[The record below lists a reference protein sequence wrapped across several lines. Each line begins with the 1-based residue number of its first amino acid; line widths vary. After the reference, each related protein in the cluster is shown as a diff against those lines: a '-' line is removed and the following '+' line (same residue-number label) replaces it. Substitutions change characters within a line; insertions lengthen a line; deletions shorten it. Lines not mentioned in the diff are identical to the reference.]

1 MEIATIER
9 KYVYQNGN
17 NNSIELDDI
26 DDMLSHQQIMEH
38 YSQLYAELTNAKIM
52 DKGIVNGFHE
62 IHFKTLAGTKG

>member
-38 YSQLYAELTNAKIM
+38 ARLFKAVQQSHYRYGTQRAKVLQPKVFPFLT
-52 DKGIVNGFHE
+52 
-62 IHFKTLAGTKG
+62 